1 MTMNARLEKQ
11 VRGGGNRHVL
21 RRGSPLCL
29 TLSLLLITIPLF
41 AQGDK
46 DTTAGVGGTDG
57 MPVLQQQN
65 LVLSSD
71 TPWCLTDSECSFSVI
86 LPEIS
91 PSQVGIGNPRLPE
104 GVRFLAAHKDLAVSG
119 SNAGTSIRVLLT
131 FSQEGAFQLPPLDI
145 MLDGT
150 LYQLPFAPVEVFQNP
165 RSLRPELQL
174 SFQRE
179 DGQPVQLSEVGFVP
193 ALAGEPLLLTVS
205 LRYAA
210 RLDDMA
216 WQLVPDALFQQ
227 LEDFRE
233 DFNLGAAELSHQF
246 QPVARFQLVPL
257 RGGLLEVPPLELE
270 VTGYDDGVHRL
281 STSLLKVEAEAV
293 PEVQGQGHVIDP
305 ALASAFVQPATEA
318 ASLQV
323 EISQETAQELA
334 QLRWQERRS
343 FPGVAARKLR
353 ILFELELGLEPG
365 KAEASWP
372 LVWSMAGLGGLLF
385 VFLVLSL
392 LKKKYFL
399 SVGLGF
405 CLILVTVGAIV
416 YSRPLFQSTGI
427 LASRTL
433 SKIPEV
439 DAANHFSVAPY
450 SLVEIQ
456 QEVMGWYYVS
466 AGGLEGWIPR
476 NQVVSIA
483 SEEEQ

>member
-1 MTMNARLEKQ
+1 MIMNAKLVAQ
-11 VRGGGNRHVL
+11 VRGGGNHFPSSGFFR
-21 RRGSPLCL
+21 LCL
-29 TLSLLLITIPLF
+29 IFFLLLITIPLF

-46 DTTAGVGGTDG
+46 ESPAGTGGI
-57 MPVLQQQN
+57 PALYQQD

-71 TPWCLTDSECSFSVI
+71 NPWCLTDSECSFSVL

-104 GVRFLAAHKDLAVSG
+104 GVQFLASHKDLSVVG
-119 SNAGTSIRVLLT
+119 RNAGTSIRVMLT
-131 FSQEGAFQLPPLDI
+131 FSREGTFQLPPLDVMI
-145 MLDGT
+145 DGT
-150 LYQLPFAPVEVFQNP
+150 LYQLPFAAVEVFQNP

-179 DGQPVQLSEVGFVP
+179 DGQPVQLRKDGSVP
-193 ALAGEPLLLTVS
+193 AQAGKALQVIVS

-210 RLDDMA
+210 RLDDLV

-233 DFNLGAAELSHQF
+233 EFNLGAAELSHQF

-270 VTGYDDGVHRL
+270 VTGYDDGTHRL
-281 STSLLKVEAEAV
+281 STSLLKVEAEV
-293 PEVQGQGHVIDP
+293 SPKSQSQEQQVDP
-305 ALASAFVQPATEA
+305 ALASAFVQPATDDTPLPVEV
-318 ASLQV
+318 SLD
-323 EISQETAQELA
+323 TAFELA
-334 QLRWQERRS
+334 QLRRQERKSLPMAS
-343 FPGVAARKLR
+343 FRQNR
-353 ILFELELGLEPG
+353 ILREQELGLEPG
-365 KAEASWP
+365 RNEASWP
-372 LVWSMAGLGGLLF
+372 LVWILTGLGGLLF

-392 LKKKYFL
+392 LKKRYFL

-416 YSRPLFQSTGI
+416 SSRPLFQSTGI

-433 SKIPEV
+433 SKIPEM

-450 SLVEIQ
+450 SLVEIRQ
-456 QEVMGWYYVS
+456 QVMGWYYVS
-466 AGGLEGWIPR
+466 VGGLEGWIPQE
-476 NQVVSIA
+476 QVVPIA
-483 SEEEQ
+483 SEEQ